1 MNDYTITLNL
11 TAKAEDHEQAA
22 DFGWT
27 LAQELRKAFPDA
39 IGPIVEIKTQEHK
52 Q

>member
-1 MNDYTITLNL
+1 MPTFTIELKL
-11 TAKAEDHEQAA
+11 TTESADHETAA